1 MTKKTHIQA
10 LGLLLFSFF
19 TLSAQ
24 ACDSAQAV
32 DELRAIESTKLLQH
46 PLAFSHGWQDGEIRL
61 SVMQGNRNTDGLC
74 TAMLKL
80 EIPQRDLDMVN
91 AHLDQNPAKRIL
103 LGAQGYSVPPAPMFE
118 VPFNFTLEN
127 GKVMP
132 KNDENRPLDDM
143 HHSLEFM
150 YQLLTQLGA
159 EISAPDNNLQPWPEA
174 VRESELKVCQ
184 ASLAASDTA
193 TACSC
198 RTQALEANYK
208 ARQMALIGYLQSHP
222 YSTTS
227 KAVVSFNTLSNDI
240 NKRCGLQ
247 KP

>member
-1 MTKKTHIQA
+1 MTKTRIHA
-10 LGLLLFSFF
+10 LGILLFSFF
-19 TLSAQ
+19 AASAQ
-24 ACDSAQAV
+24 ACNSPQAV
-32 DELRAIESTKLLQH
+32 EALRAIETTKLLQH

-61 SVMQGNRNTDGLC
+61 SVAQGRQNAEGNC
-74 TAMLKL
+74 TAMMKL
-80 EIPQRDLDMVN
+80 EIPQRDLDTVN

-118 VPFNFTLEN
+118 VPFNFTLDN

-132 KNDENRPLDDM
+132 KNDQNRPLNDM

-159 EISAPDNNLQPWPEA
+159 EISAPGNNRQPWPA
-174 VRESELKVCQ
+174 NLQESERTVCQ
-184 ASLAASDTA
+184 ASLAASDA
-193 TACSC
+193 AAACSC
-198 RTQALEANYK
+198 RAQALEASYN
-208 ARQMALIGYLQSHP
+208 ARQMALIDHLLSHP

-227 KAVVSFNTLSNDI
+227 KAIVSFNTLSNDI

-247 KP
+247 KR

>member
-1 MTKKTHIQA
+1 MTKTHIQA

-19 TLSAQ
+19 TASAQ
-24 ACDSAQAV
+24 ACDSTEAG
-32 DELRAIESTKLLQH
+32 ETLRAIETTKLLQH

-61 SVMQGNRNTDGLC
+61 SVAQGRQNAEGNC
-74 TAMLKL
+74 TAMMKL
-80 EIPQRDLDMVN
+80 EIPQRDLDTVN

-127 GKVMP
+127 GKPVAA
-132 KNDENRPLDDM
+132 NDGNRPLDDM

-159 EISAPDNNLQPWPEA
+159 EISAPGNNQQPWPA
-174 VRESELKVCQ
+174 GLHESERSACQ
-184 ASLAASDTA
+184 TSLAASDAA

-198 RTQALEANYK
+198 RVQALEASYN
-208 ARQMALIGYLQSHP
+208 ARQMALIGHLLSHP

-227 KAVVSFNTLSNDI
+227 KAIVTFNVLSNDI

-247 KP
+247 KR

>member
-1 MTKKTHIQA
+1 MTKIHIQA
-10 LGLLLFSFF
+10 LGLLLLSFSAA
-19 TLSAQ
+19 SAQ

-32 DELRAIESTKLLQH
+32 EALRTIETTKLLQH

-61 SVMQGNRNTDGLC
+61 SVEQGHKNAEGHC

-80 EIPQRDLDMVN
+80 EMPQRDLDAVN
-91 AHLDQNPAKRIL
+91 SHLDQNPAKRIL
-103 LGAQGYSVPPAPMFE
+103 LGAQGYSVPPVPMFD

-127 GKVMP
+127 GKVIP

-159 EISAPDNNLQPWPEA
+159 EISAPGNNRQPWPA
-174 VRESELKVCQ
+174 DLQESEHIACQ
-184 ASLAASDTA
+184 ASLAASDAA

-198 RTQALEANYK
+198 RTKALEASYN
-208 ARQMALIGYLQSHP
+208 ARQMALIGHLQSHP

-227 KAVVSFNTLSNDI
+227 KAIVTFSALSSDI
-240 NKRCGLQ
+240 NKGCGLE
-247 KP
+247 KR

>member
-1 MTKKTHIQA
+1 MTKTRIHA
-10 LGLLLFSFF
+10 LGILLFSFF
-19 TLSAQ
+19 AASAH
-24 ACDSAQAV
+24 ACDSPQAV
-32 DELRAIESTKLLQH
+32 EALRAIETTKLLQH
-46 PLAFSHGWQDGEIRL
+46 PLAFGHGWQDDEIRL
-61 SVMQGNRNTDGLC
+61 SVTQGRQNTDGYC
-74 TAMLKL
+74 TAMMKL
-80 EIPQRDLDMVN
+80 EIPQRDLDTVN

-103 LGAQGYSVPPAPMFE
+103 LGAQGYSVPSVPVFE

-159 EISAPDNNLQPWPEA
+159 EISAPGNNQQLWSAAE
-174 VRESELKVCQ
+174 RESEHTACQ
-184 ASLAASDTA
+184 ASLTASDTT

-198 RTQALEANYK
+198 RTQALEASYNV
-208 ARQMALIGYLQSHP
+208 RQMALIGHLLSHP

-227 KAVVSFNTLSNDI
+227 KAITTFNALSNDI

-247 KP
+247 KR